1 MATDNLEFKLFLK
14 AFVREEIQ
22 EVFAWAAGLIEE
34 LVEEGAIHLVGHLP
48 SILHSESC
56 SK

>member
-1 MATDNLEFKLFLK
+1 VATDNLEFKLFLK